1 MKRIILLHTVQCMY
15 LTFEERLR
23 KALNCEVKIDN
34 LLDTFFASNSNELGG
49 QFTQANIDRLY
60 LTLKS
65 AELTGCD
72 CIAVICST
80 LSPYVKKIRPLIP
93 VPVITIDERLG
104 EEAIKYGD
112 RIQILASAPSAVAAT
127 LNLIHEAEEKAGR
140 TLQIETRHNLDAFH
154 SMMSGDL
161 TIHDQELRKMAAE
174 VKDKDCIVFAQ
185 GSMEHMAE
193 EVSKI
198 SGLPVITA
206 PQLCIE
212 QIKSVI
218 EG

>member
-23 KALNCEVKIDN
+23 KELNQEVKIDN

-49 QFTQANIDRLY
+49 VFSQENLDRLY

-65 AELTGCD
+65 AQLTGCD
-72 CIAVICST
+72 VIAVICST
-80 LSPYVKKIRPLIP
+80 LSPPVKKMRHLFPTPI
-93 VPVITIDERLG
+93 VTIDELLG
-104 EEAIKYGD
+104 DAAISYGD
-112 RIQILASAPSAVAAT
+112 RIQVLASAPSAAAAT
-127 LNLIHEAEEKAGR
+127 VSLIREAEAKAGR
-140 TLQIETRHNLDAFH
+140 HVDIDARYNMDAFH

-161 TIHDQELRKMAAE
+161 TIHDQEIRKMAAE
-174 VKDKDCIVFAQ
+174 VRDKDCIVFAQ

-193 EVSKI
+193 EAAKI
-198 SGLPVITA
+198 SGLPVVTA
-206 PQLCIE
+206 PKLCIQ
-212 QIKSVI
+212 QIKELI

>member
-1 MKRIILLHTVQCMY
+1 MKRVILLHTVQCMY

-23 KALNCEVKIDN
+23 KALDCEVKIDN
-34 LLDTFFASNSNELGG
+34 ILDTFFASNSNELGG
-49 QFTQANIDRLY
+49 VFTQANVDRLY

-72 CIAVICST
+72 AIAVICST
-80 LSPYVKKIRPLIP
+80 LSPHVKKIRPLIS
-93 VPVITIDERLG
+93 VPVITIDELLG

-140 TLQIETRHNLDAFH
+140 TLQIETRHNMDAFH

-206 PQLCIE
+206 PQLCIQ
-212 QIKSVI
+212 QIKSII